1 MQHHMEKLIPLYSTS
16 KIHLLNTTV
25 ESRQHSISLIESD
38 LGFLITTDGNKRDVP
53 LPNANPLTH
62 WYYSA
67 LFSVDL
73 EKRMS
78 NIEIACVSWTS
89 LLIYVHSAYLG
100 GLGRI
105 SIKGG
110 MTAEKLIAL
119 RK

>member
-1 MQHHMEKLIPLYSTS
+1 MEELIPLYSTS
-16 KIHLLNTTV
+16 KIHLLSTTV
-25 ESRQHSISLIESD
+25 ESRQHSISLIESV
-38 LGFLITTDGNKRDVP
+38 LGFFITTDGNKHDVP
-53 LPNANPLTH
+53 LPNANPLTR

-73 EKRMS
+73 EKHMS
-78 NIEIACVSWTS
+78 NIEIACVSWRS